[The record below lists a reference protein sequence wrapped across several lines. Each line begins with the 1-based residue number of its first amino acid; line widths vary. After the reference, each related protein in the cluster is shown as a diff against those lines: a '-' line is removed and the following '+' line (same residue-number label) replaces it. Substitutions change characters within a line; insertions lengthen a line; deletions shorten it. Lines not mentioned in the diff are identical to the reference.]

1 MRLSAVF
8 LAACAAWCAAA
19 NEVCVE
25 KKTGELTTSAFLVA
39 EVETASKGARC
50 FRLDDVPVVKPH
62 FLHPIHAWRSF
73 TGQPWYNYM
82 LIAWILTAVQK
93 YFS

>member
-1 MRLSAVF
+1 MQLTGARAVAI
-8 LAACAAWCAAA
+8 AATATWGI
-19 NEVCVE
+19 
-25 KKTGELTTSAFLVA
+25 TA